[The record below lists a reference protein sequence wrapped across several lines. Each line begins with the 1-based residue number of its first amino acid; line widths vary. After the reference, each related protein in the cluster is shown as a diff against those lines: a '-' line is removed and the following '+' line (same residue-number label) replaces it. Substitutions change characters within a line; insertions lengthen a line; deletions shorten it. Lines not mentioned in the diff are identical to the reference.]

1 MAISV
6 SRTSGGDPLAF
17 EVVVRDGGGE
27 SRHSVTLAQET
38 LDQLASGRQA
48 ENLVEAAFKFPLD
61 RESKEAILKR
71 FDVTVIARYFP
82 EFERELPQYL
92 K

>member
-1 MAISV
+1 MDISV
-6 SRTSGGDPLAF
+6 TRTSGGDPLAF
-17 EVVVRDGGGE
+17 DVLIRDGRGE

-38 LDQLASGRQA
+38 LDRLASGHKA
-48 ENLVEAAFKFPLD
+48 EDFVEAAFKFLLD
-61 RESKEAILKR
+61 REPKESILKR